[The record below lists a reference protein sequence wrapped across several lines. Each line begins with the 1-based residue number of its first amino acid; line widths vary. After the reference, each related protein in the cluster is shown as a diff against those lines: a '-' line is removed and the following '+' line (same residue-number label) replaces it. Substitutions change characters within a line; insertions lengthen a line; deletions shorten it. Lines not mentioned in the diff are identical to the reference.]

1 MYIVKYMCIV
11 QFLAAYNGLYGQYY
25 VKNLLFYKNFIILLI
40 YLCHQK
46 SSEIMK
52 LHCQWID

>member
-1 MYIVKYMCIV
+1 MCIV

-52 LHCQWID
+52 LYCQWID